1 VENTPAV
8 PPERPEASTAAG
20 DGTTAG
26 PRASDA
32 ERERFVSLLQRH
44 FAEGRLSGPEFSDR
58 LDRALAARTLSELYA
73 LCADLPDPP
82 AVDTPP
88 ALGGRRRRSL
98 RFWRP

>member
-8 PPERPEASTAAG
+8 PPERPEASAAAG
-20 DGTTAG
+20 RASG

-32 ERERFVSLLQRH
+32 EREHFVSLLQRH
-44 FAEGRLSGPEFSDR
+44 FAEGRLSGPEFSER

-82 AVDTPP
+82 AVDPP
-88 ALGGRRRRSL
+88 PRAVGGRRRRSL